1 MVIIYRYSSIALL
14 VKHLIPP
21 KTNPQPQK
29 RFTALV
35 LGFLC
40 HFLKKNRKKRNTE
53 MSASLKNI
61 DT

>member
-1 MVIIYRYSSIALL
+1 MVIIYRYSSIDLL

-40 HFLKKNRKKRNTE
+40 HFLKKKRKKET
-53 MSASLKNI
+53 LK
-61 DT
+61 